1 MKLSLIAAAAI
12 AALSVA
18 CGTNDDGNVPRLPQ
32 TPDSVPTEEPN
43 AAPPPRQLVD
53 GRQLATSPVNL
64 LTDPGFGLTGQQVG
78 FGSFLAFYDG
88 SFEQFELATTIDS
101 RSPAGFG
108 GAVGVIKPAG
118 ATDKKSDPVLL
129 LTSFLGGKGP
139 FHAQVWV
146 SKSDVKGNPVEL
158 PTDGSAVKVSI
169 ADGDPDAGETF
180 DLKPAEGATRTI
192 GGRTW
197 VLLRA
202 DIPKP
207 LAHGGFFVL
216 RTGSKGGQIHVA
228 APEVTTD
235 EIAIGQ
241 AVLARGASFVATAR
255 PKTAS
260 ERVAIRKYRAL
271 PPRLVPAAPK
281 PRAGL

>member
-1 MKLSLIAAAAI
+1 MKLSLIAAASIASLAI
-12 AALSVA
+12 A
-18 CGTNDDGNVPRLPQ
+18 CGINDEGGAPRLPQ
-32 TPDSVPTEEPN
+32 SSDPVPTAEPA
-43 AAPPPRQLVD
+43 AAPPPRQLVE
-53 GRQLATSPVNL
+53 GRQLATTPVNL

-88 SFEQFELATTIDS
+88 TYEQFEIGTTLDS

-108 GAVGVIKPAG
+108 GQVGIIKPAG

-129 LTSFLGGKGP
+129 LTSFLGGQGP

-146 SKSDVKGNPVEL
+146 SKSDVKGNPVDL

-169 ADGDPDAGETF
+169 ADGDPDTGETF
-180 DLKPAEGATRTI
+180 DLKPVDGAARAA

-202 DIPKP
+202 DITKP
-207 LAHGGFFVL
+207 LAHGGFFIV
-216 RTGSKGGQIHVA
+216 RTGSKGGQVHVA
-228 APEVTTD
+228 APEVTSD
-235 EIAIGQ
+235 QLAVGQ
-241 AVLARGASFVATAR
+241 AVMARGALAAVSGR

-260 ERVAIRKYRAL
+260 ERLAIAKYRAL
-271 PPRLVPAAPK
+271 PPRLVPATAQ
-281 PRAGL
+281 PRLGL

>member
-1 MKLSLIAAAAI
+1 MKLSLIAAAAL
-12 AALSVA
+12 ASLALA
-18 CGTNDDGNVPRLPQ
+18 CGTSDDGNVPKLPQ
-32 TPDSVPTEEPN
+32 SSDPIPTEEP
-43 AAPPPRQLVD
+43 APAPPPRQLVE
-53 GRQLATSPVNL
+53 GRQLPTSAVNL
-64 LTDPGFGLTGQQVG
+64 LTDPGFALTGQQIG

-108 GAVGVIKPAG
+108 GAVGLIKPAG

-129 LTSFLGGKGP
+129 LTSFLGGQGP

-146 SKSDVKGNPVEL
+146 SKSDVKGNAVDV
-158 PTDGSAVKVSI
+158 PTDGTAVKASI
-169 ADGDPDAGETF
+169 ADGDPDTGETF
-180 DLKPAEGATRTI
+180 DLKPVEGAARTI

-202 DIPKP
+202 DVPKP
-207 LAHGGFFVL
+207 LAHGGFFIV
-216 RTGSKGGQIHVA
+216 RTGSKGGQIHIA

-235 EIAIGQ
+235 QITIGQ
-241 AVLARGASFVATAR
+241 AVMARGAQLAVVGR

-271 PPRLVPAAPK
+271 PPRLTPASPK
-281 PRAGL
+281 PTRAL